1 MQKWL
6 NNIKGDKVIWTI
18 VVILSLVSV
27 LAVYSS
33 TGSLAYRMQKGNTE
47 YYLFKQLSVL
57 VLGILIIYVAH
68 RVNYM
73 VYSRLAKILL
83 IISIPLLIYTL
94 KFGSTIN
101 EASRWI
107 RLPVINLT
115 FQTSDMAKLALFMY
129 VSLQLSK
136 KQKVIKDFKKGFL
149 PIMIPVCI
157 VCFLIMPANMSTA
170 LLLGASCMLLC
181 FIGRVNIKHLM
192 ALVVAG
198 IIGMALVIGLVF
210 ATGLGGGRV
219 ATWKHRIEHF
229 KHHEDKQEE
238 PYQVQQAKIAIAN
251 GGIFGR
257 GPGNSEE
264 RNFLPHPYSDFI
276 FAIILEEYGMIG
288 GFLLMTCYLIFLF
301 RSIRIFKRCPYA
313 FGAFLAIGLSFTLVI
328 QALANMAVT
337 VNLLPVTGVTLPLVS
352 MGGTSI
358 WFTSLAIGII
368 LSVSR
373 NVEIYEKKKQKESLE
388 NKTTSEEEAT
398 EESESNGELALSN

>member
-6 NNIKGDKVIWTI
+6 SNIKGDKVIWTI
-18 VVILSLVSV
+18 VIILSLVSV

-83 IISIPLLIYTL
+83 IISIPLLVYTL

-129 VSLQLSK
+129 VSLQLSR
-136 KQKVIKDFKKGFL
+136 KQKVIKDFRKGFL

-157 VCFLIMPANMSTA
+157 ICFLIMPANMSTA

-181 FIGRVNIKHLM
+181 FIGRVSMKHLM
-192 ALVVAG
+192 ALVLAG
-198 IIGMALVIGLVF
+198 VVGIALIIGIVF
-210 ATGLGGGRV
+210 ATGIGGGRV

-229 KHHEDKQEE
+229 KHHDDKLYE

-251 GGIFGR
+251 GSIFGR

-276 FAIILEEYGMIG
+276 YAIILEEYGMIG
-288 GFLLMTCYLIFLF
+288 GFLLIACYLIFLF

-373 NVEIYEKKKQKESLE
+373 NVEIYESKKQKAARENQESAAD
-388 NKTTSEEEAT
+388 K
-398 EESESNGELALSN
+398 ESTKEG

>member
-1 MQKWL
+1 M
-6 NNIKGDKVIWTI
+6 
-18 VVILSLVSV
+18 
-27 LAVYSS
+27 
-33 TGSLAYRMQKGNTE
+33 
-47 YYLFKQLSVL
+47 
-57 VLGILIIYVAH
+57 
-68 RVNYM
+68 
-73 VYSRLAKILL
+73 
-83 IISIPLLIYTL
+83 
-94 KFGSTIN
+94 
-101 EASRWI
+101 
-107 RLPVINLT
+107 
-115 FQTSDMAKLALFMY
+115 
-129 VSLQLSK
+129 
-136 KQKVIKDFKKGFL
+136 IKDFKKGFL

-157 VCFLIMPANMSTA
+157 ICFLIMPANMSTA

-192 ALVVAG
+192 ALVLAG
-198 IIGMALVIGLVF
+198 IVGVALVIGLVF

-229 KHHEDKQEE
+229 KHHEDKQDE

-251 GGIFGR
+251 GGVFGR

-276 FAIILEEYGMIG
+276 YAIILEEYGMVG
-288 GFLLMTCYLIFLF
+288 GFLLIACYLIFLF

-328 QALANMAVT
+328 QAFANMAVT

-373 NVEIYEKKKQKESLE
+373 NVEIYEKKKKKEAIG
-388 NKTTSEEEAT
+388 NKAASEEEST
-398 EESESNGELALSN
+398 EEEKESNGELAMSN

>member
-73 VYSRLAKILL
+73 VYSHLAKILL
-83 IISIPLLIYTL
+83 IISVPLLVYTL

-129 VSLQLSK
+129 VSLQLSRR
-136 KQKVIKDFKKGFL
+136 QKMIKDFRKGFL
-149 PIMIPVCI
+149 PIMVPVCLI
-157 VCFLIMPANMSTA
+157 CFLIMPANMSTA

-192 ALVVAG
+192 ALVLAG
-198 IIGMALVIGLVF
+198 AIGVSLVVGLVF
-210 ATGLGGGRV
+210 ATGIGGGRV

-229 KHHEDKQEE
+229 RSHDDKQEE

-251 GGIFGR
+251 GGVFGR

-276 FAIILEEYGMIG
+276 FAIIVEEYGMIG
-288 GFLLMTCYLIFLF
+288 GFLLIACYLVFLF
-301 RSIRIFKRCPYA
+301 RSIRVFKRCPYA

-328 QALANMAVT
+328 QAFANMAVT

-373 NVEIYEKKKQKESLE
+373 NVEIYEKKRQKKATE
-388 NKTTSEEEAT
+388 NKTEVEPEKENT
-398 EESESNGELALSN
+398 GELALGNV